1 MTSFTMTL
9 GEAGMPE
16 VTFTHDYPYA
26 GLPAREY
33 DHMGGFLTRECCSF
47 AAWWLNRH
55 AEVPFDGL
63 YGGQVWEDAQ
73 TWAVCAEKAG
83 LCVDDNPEPGSI
95 AWFGP
100 QADKSEASNRRGH
113 VGIVLATQGEKVWLQ
128 DYNWLAWSY
137 RVHWLNWRALGG
149 RFIHF
154 PQPDLNARAQ
164 ARMRTELVLEACEQ
178 RYGHALHDAR
188 RKRP

>member
-1 MTSFTMTL
+1 MTGFTMTL

-47 AAWWLNRH
+47 VAWWLNRH
-55 AEVPFDGL
+55 AGVPFTGL
-63 YGGQVWEDAQ
+63 YEGHVWQDAW
-73 TWAVCAEKAG
+73 TWADAAEKAG
-83 LCVDDNPEPGSI
+83 LRVDDKPEPGAV
-95 AWFGP
+95 AWFTNAGKEGT
-100 QADKSEASNRRGH
+100 ATSRKGH
-113 VGIVLATQGEKVWLQ
+113 VGVVLAARDEKVWLQ

-137 RVHWLNWRALGG
+137 HVHWVNWRELGG

-154 PQPDLNARAQ
+154 PEPGMAERAR
-164 ARMRTELVLEACEQ
+164 ARMRVELVLEACEQ
-178 RYGHALHDAR
+178 RYGHAFHGAR
-188 RKRP
+188 EAAR